1 MQKQKKQNKNKKQK
15 KTKKTRYTKSFSPAL
30 HFQNLAVVDF

>member
-1 MQKQKKQNKNKKQK
+1 MQKK
-15 KTKKTRYTKSFSPAL
+15 KTKKTKKKKKTRYTKSFSPAL